1 MTPASVGFHCPE
13 CLREGRAS
21 TRASTRAPRGG
32 GLHSAGRR
40 WGPVTLTLIAVNVA
54 MFVIT
59 AAAEAAQGG
68 NPLDNQNSTLFLRLA
83 QVPFLV
89 DAGQWWRVVTAAFLH
104 FGPIH
109 LLLNM
114 LALLIFGS
122 ELERQMGRWRFL
134 GLYVVSLLG
143 GAVTIQLFAPVNALT
158 AGASTA
164 IYGLLGGLG
173 VLMIVTK
180 QDLRGLITLLAINI
194 VISLLPG
201 VSLVGHLGGLVAG
214 ALVTGLM
221 ILTRRRRA
229 AQLTAVAALGVLL
242 FALALVVPTVVVL
255 NL

>member
-13 CLREGRAS
+13 CLREGRGEAP
-21 TRASTRAPRGG
+21 AAPRGA
-32 GLHSAGRR
+32 GLQSAGRR
-40 WGPVTLTLIAVNVA
+40 WGEVTLTLIALNVA

-59 AAAEAAQGG
+59 AVAAALEG
-68 NPLDNQNSTLFLRLA
+68 NSPLDNQNSTLFLRLA

-104 FGPIH
+104 FGLIH
-109 LLLNM
+109 LVLNM

-122 ELERQMGRWRFL
+122 ELERQLGRWRFL
-134 GLYVVSLLG
+134 GLYVVSIFG
-143 GAVTIQLFAPVNALT
+143 GAIAIQLFAPTHGVA

-173 VLMIVTK
+173 VLMLATK
-180 QDLRGLITLLAINI
+180 QDIRGLATLLVLNV

-201 VSLVGHLGGLVAG
+201 VSLIGHLGGLVAG

-221 ILTRRRRA
+221 ILTRRRRS
-229 AQLTAVAALGVLL
+229 AQVTAVVALGVLL
-242 FALALVVPTVVVL
+242 FALSLVVPTVVVL
-255 NL
+255 NI

>member
-1 MTPASVGFHCPE
+1 MTPAAVGFHCPE
-13 CLREGRAS
+13 CLRDGRAD
-21 TRASTRAPRGG
+21 TRAPRGG
-32 GLHSAGRR
+32 GLQSAGRR
-40 WGPVTLTLIAVNVA
+40 WGPVTLTLIALNVA

-59 AAAEAAQGG
+59 AVGAALEGG
-68 NPLDNQNSTLFLRLA
+68 NPLDNQNSSLFVELA
-83 QVPFLV
+83 QVPALV
-89 DAGQWWRVVTAAFLH
+89 DAGQWWRVPAAAFLH

-109 LLLNM
+109 LVLNM

-122 ELERQMGRWRFL
+122 ELERQLGRWRFL
-134 GLYVVSLLG
+134 GLYVVSIFG
-143 GAVTIQLFAPVNALT
+143 GAVAIQLFAPTNSIA

-173 VLMIVTK
+173 VLMLATR
-180 QDLRGLITLLAINI
+180 QDIRGLVTLLAINV

-229 AQLTAVAALGVLL
+229 AQVSAVVALGVLL

-255 NL
+255 NI

>member
-13 CLREGRAS
+13 CLAGGRADA
-21 TRASTRAPRGG
+21 RPARGG
-32 GLHSAGRR
+32 GLQSAGRR
-40 WGPVTLTLIAVNVA
+40 WGPVTLTLIALNVA

-59 AAAEAAQGG
+59 AAAAAAQGG
-68 NPLDNQNSTLFLRLA
+68 SPLNNQSSTLFLQLA
-83 QVPFLV
+83 QVPGLV
-89 DAGQWWRVVTAAFLH
+89 DAGQWWRVLTAAFLH

-122 ELERQMGRWRFL
+122 EMERQMGRWRFAA
-134 GLYVVSLLG
+134 LYVVSIFG
-143 GAVTIQLFAPVNALT
+143 GAVAIQLFSPTDALA

-173 VLMIVTK
+173 VLMLATK
-180 QDLRGLITLLAINI
+180 QDIRGLATLLAINV

-201 VSLVGHLGGLVAG
+201 VSLIGHLGGLVAG

-221 ILTRRRRA
+221 ILTRRRRG
-229 AQLTAVAALGVLL
+229 AQITAVVALGVVL
-242 FALALVVPTVVVL
+242 FALSLAVPTLVVL

>member
-1 MTPASVGFHCPE
+1 
-13 CLREGRAS
+13 
-21 TRASTRAPRGG
+21 
-32 GLHSAGRR
+32 
-40 WGPVTLTLIAVNVA
+40 VTLTLIALNVA
-54 MFVIT
+54 MFVVT
-59 AAAEAAQGG
+59 AAAAAAQGHS
-68 NPLDNQNSTLFLRLA
+68 PLDNQDSALFVQLA
-83 QVPFLV
+83 QIPALV
-89 DAGQWWRVVTAAFLH
+89 DAGQWWRVLTAAFLH

-109 LLLNM
+109 LVLNM

-122 ELERQMGRWRFL
+122 ELERQIGRWRFT
-134 GLYVVSLLG
+134 GLYVVSILG
-143 GAVTIQLFAPVNALT
+143 GAVGIQLFAQGIA

-173 VLMIVTK
+173 VLMLATK
-180 QDLRGLITLLAINI
+180 QDIRGLVALLAINV

-229 AQLTAVAALGVLL
+229 AQIAAVGALGVLL
-242 FALALVVPTVVVL
+242 FAVALTVPTVVVL